1 MIVRRKFRES
11 EVSETALSQ
20 AIAGTKAPLLEWSH
34 KPDAWRLRGLRLGL
48 HATVEKSAAVRAVIR
63 QEFINREWQELE
75 RLHRVLQADANRGRH
90 DPAALQRLGTRV
102 AAFHRRVGELERRIE
117 TLLEKLKDRT
127 NVSAQNGT
135 GSR

>member
-20 AIAGTKAPLLEWSH
+20 AITGAKAPLLEWSH

-48 HATVEKSAAVRAVIR
+48 HTTVEKSAAVRAVIR

-75 RLHRVLQADANRGRH
+75 RLHRVLQADANRVRN

-117 TLLEKLKDRT
+117 TLLQNLKDRT
-127 NVSAQNGT
+127 NVTTPNRT
-135 GSR
+135 GRR